1 MQRIYKFE
9 GEKSINDL
17 ISVQLYS
24 LFGTIFQ
31 CLRDLSLPSSSFPKM
46 GSESVG
52 RRGQGLAHL
61 SVRQGTGIQGLMQGD
76 LCLLCGCVDF
86 VICMAGV
93 WHSLVIFNLGQEGVT
108 QPTLVSASITNSQVC
123 LAITYIWRWLGR
135 LTSSPC
141 WKMSLYMLLE
151 NSTNGLL
158 SYLSFLLCPFGNQ
171 KELERERE
179 KERERKEEGEKPW
192 LCDAA

>member
-31 CLRDLSLPSSSFPKM
+31 CLRDLSPPSSSFPKM

-123 LAITYIWRWLGR
+123 LAITYI
-135 LTSSPC
+135 
-141 WKMSLYMLLE
+141 
-151 NSTNGLL
+151 
-158 SYLSFLLCPFGNQ
+158 
-171 KELERERE
+171 
-179 KERERKEEGEKPW
+179 
-192 LCDAA
+192 